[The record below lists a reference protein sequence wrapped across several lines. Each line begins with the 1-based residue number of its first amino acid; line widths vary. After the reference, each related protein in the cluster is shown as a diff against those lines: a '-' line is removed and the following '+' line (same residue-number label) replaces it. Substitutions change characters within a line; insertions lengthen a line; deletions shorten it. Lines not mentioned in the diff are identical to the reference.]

1 MAHPGIHTPSH
12 GSASFDSRGARV
24 VPPDTDADAHA
35 VQTDVYRRM
44 GGRGRVA
51 VAFRLSE
58 ALRRIASAGIRARH
72 PEYSDEEIRLAH
84 ARLILGD
91 VLIRAMRP
99 DHELVDP

>member
-1 MAHPGIHTPSH
+1 
-12 GSASFDSRGARV
+12 
-24 VPPDTDADAHA
+24 
-35 VQTDVYRRM
+35 M